1 VFANNIHPVCINSSL
16 SAEVPMKILLAED
29 QSMVRGALAA
39 LLGMEDGFEITQ
51 AEDGDRAWLLMKQ
64 QSFDILLTDI
74 EMPGR
79 SGLELAQWVLQ
90 QKLPTKIIIITTF
103 GRSGYIRRAIDM
115 GVAGFLLKD
124 APSNQ
129 LIEAI
134 YKVMDGKRVIDGE
147 LAMMSLGEA
156 DPLNDK
162 ERRALRLAAEGK
174 TTAEISN
181 TLHLSEGTVRNYL
194 SEAIA
199 KLNAA
204 NRVDAAR
211 IARQKG
217 WI

>member
-1 VFANNIHPVCINSSL
+1 
-16 SAEVPMKILLAED
+16 MKILLAED

-39 LLGMEDGFEITQ
+39 LLSMENGFEITQ

-64 QSFDILLTDI
+64 NSYDILLTDI

-90 QKLPTKIIIITTF
+90 QRLPTKTIIITTF
-103 GRSGYIRRAIDM
+103 GRAGYIRRAIDM

-124 APSNQ
+124 APSEQ
-129 LIEAI
+129 LIQAI

-147 LAMMSLGEA
+147 LAMMALGES

-174 TTAEISN
+174 TTAEIA
-181 TLHLSEGTVRNYL
+181 TVLCLSEGTVRNYL

-199 KLNAA
+199 KLHAA

>member
-1 VFANNIHPVCINSSL
+1 
-16 SAEVPMKILLAED
+16 MKILLAED

-39 LLGMEDGFEITQ
+39 LLSMENGFEITQ

-64 QSFDILLTDI
+64 NSYDILLTDI

-90 QKLPTKIIIITTF
+90 QKLPTKTIIITTF
-103 GRSGYIRRAIDM
+103 GRAGYIRRAIDM

-124 APSNQ
+124 APSEQ
-129 LIEAI
+129 LIQAI

-147 LAMMSLGEA
+147 LAMMALGES

-174 TTAEISN
+174 TTAEIA
-181 TLHLSEGTVRNYL
+181 TVLCLSEGTVRNYL

-199 KLNAA
+199 KLHAV

>member
-1 VFANNIHPVCINSSL
+1 
-16 SAEVPMKILLAED
+16 MKILLAED

-39 LLGMEDGFEITQ
+39 LLSMEDGFEITQ

-64 QSFDILLTDI
+64 NSYDILLTDI

-90 QKLPTKIIIITTF
+90 QKLPTKTIIITTF

-115 GVAGFLLKD
+115 GVSGFLLKD
-124 APSNQ
+124 APSEQ
-129 LIEAI
+129 LIQAI

-147 LAMMSLGEA
+147 LAMMALGES

-174 TTAEISN
+174 TTAEIA
-181 TLHLSEGTVRNYL
+181 TVLCLSEGTVRNYL

-199 KLNAA
+199 KLHAA

>member
-1 VFANNIHPVCINSSL
+1 
-16 SAEVPMKILLAED
+16 MKILLAED
-29 QSMVRGALAA
+29 QSTVRGALAA
-39 LLGMEDGFEITQ
+39 LLGMEEGFEVTQ
-51 AEDGDRAWLLMKQ
+51 AEDGDKAWMLLRQ
-64 QSFDILLTDI
+64 HTFDILLADI

-79 SGLELAQWVLQ
+79 SGLELAQWAIN
-90 QKLPTKIIIITTF
+90 QKLPIKIIIITTF
-103 GRSGYIRRAIDM
+103 GRAGYIRRAIEM
-115 GVAGFLLKD
+115 GVNGFLLKD
-124 APSNQ
+124 APSEQ

-134 YKVMDGKRVIDGE
+134 YKVMDGKKVIDGE
-147 LAMMSLGEA
+147 LAMMAVGES

-174 TTAEISN
+174 TTADIAN

>member
-1 VFANNIHPVCINSSL
+1 
-16 SAEVPMKILLAED
+16 MKILLAED
-29 QSMVRGALAA
+29 QAMVRGALAA
-39 LLGMEDGFEITQ
+39 LLGMEKGFEVTQ
-51 AEDGDRAWLLMKQ
+51 AEDGDKALQCLKQ
-64 QSFDILLTDI
+64 NTFDILLTDI

-90 QKLPTKIIIITTF
+90 HKIPTKTIIITTF
-103 GRSGYIRRAIDM
+103 GRAGYIRRAIDM
-115 GVAGFLLKD
+115 GVSGFLLKD
-124 APSNQ
+124 SPSDE
-129 LIEAI
+129 LIQAI
-134 YKVMDGKRVIDGE
+134 YRIRDGKRVIDGE
-147 LAMMSLGEA
+147 LAMMALGET
-156 DPLNDK
+156 DLLNDK
-162 ERRALRLAAEGK
+162 ERRSLRLASEGK
-174 TTAEISN
+174 TTAEIAV

>member
-1 VFANNIHPVCINSSL
+1 
-16 SAEVPMKILLAED
+16 
-29 QSMVRGALAA
+29 
-39 LLGMEDGFEITQ
+39 
-51 AEDGDRAWLLMKQ
+51 
-64 QSFDILLTDI
+64 LLTDI

-79 SGLELAQWVLQ
+79 SGLELAQWLIQ
-90 QKLPTKIIIITTF
+90 QKSATKIIIITTF

-115 GVAGFLLKD
+115 GVSGFLLKD
-124 APSNQ
+124 APSEQ
-129 LIEAI
+129 LISAI
-134 YKVMDGKRVIDGE
+134 YRIMDGKRVIDGE
-147 LAMMSLGEA
+147 LAMMALGET

-162 ERRALRLAAEGK
+162 ERRALRLASDGK
-174 TTAEISN
+174 TTAEIAN

-194 SEAIA
+194 SEAIS

>member
-1 VFANNIHPVCINSSL
+1 
-16 SAEVPMKILLAED
+16 MKILLAED
-29 QSMVRGALAA
+29 QAMVRGALAA
-39 LLGMEDGFEITQ
+39 LLSMEPNFEVTQ
-51 AEDGDRAWLLMKQ
+51 AEDGDKAWLMLKQ
-64 QSFDILLTDI
+64 NSYDILLTDI

-79 SGLELAQWVLQ
+79 SGLELAQWLIQ
-90 QKLPTKIIIITTF
+90 QKSPIKIIVITTF

-115 GVAGFLLKD
+115 GVSGFLLKD
-124 APSNQ
+124 APSEQ
-129 LIEAI
+129 LIESI
-134 YKVMDGKRVIDGE
+134 YRIMDGKRVIDGE
-147 LAMMSLGEA
+147 LAMMALGET

-162 ERRALRLAAEGK
+162 ERRALRLASEGK
-174 TTAEISN
+174 TTAEIAN

>member
-1 VFANNIHPVCINSSL
+1 
-16 SAEVPMKILLAED
+16 MKILLAED

-64 QSFDILLTDI
+64 HSYDILLTDI

-90 QKLPTKIIIITTF
+90 QKIPTKTIIITTF
-103 GRSGYIRRAIDM
+103 GRAGYIRRAIDM
-115 GVAGFLLKD
+115 GVAGILLKD
-124 APSNQ
+124 APSEQ
-129 LIEAI
+129 LIESI

-147 LAMMSLGEA
+147 LAMMALGEA

-174 TTAEISN
+174 TTAEIA
-181 TLHLSEGTVRNYL
+181 TVLCLSEGTVRNYL

>member
-1 VFANNIHPVCINSSL
+1 
-16 SAEVPMKILLAED
+16 
-29 QSMVRGALAA
+29 MVRGALAA
-39 LLGMEDGFEITQ
+39 LLSMENGFEITQ

-64 QSFDILLTDI
+64 NSYDILLTDI

-90 QKLPTKIIIITTF
+90 QKLPTKTIIITTF
-103 GRSGYIRRAIDM
+103 GRAGYIRRAIDM

-124 APSNQ
+124 APSEQ
-129 LIEAI
+129 LIQAI

-147 LAMMSLGEA
+147 LAMMALGES

-174 TTAEISN
+174 TTAEIA
-181 TLHLSEGTVRNYL
+181 TVLCLSEGTVRNYL

-199 KLNAA
+199 KLHAV

>member
-1 VFANNIHPVCINSSL
+1 
-16 SAEVPMKILLAED
+16 MKILLAED

-39 LLGMEDGFEITQ
+39 LLGMEEGFEITQ

-79 SGLELAQWVLQ
+79 SGLELAQWVLN
-90 QKLPTKIIIITTF
+90 QKLATKTIIITTF
-103 GRSGYIRRAIDM
+103 GRAGYIRRAIDM

-124 APSNQ
+124 APSEQ

-147 LAMMSLGEA
+147 LAMMALGET

-174 TTAEISN
+174 TTAEIAN

>member
-1 VFANNIHPVCINSSL
+1 
-16 SAEVPMKILLAED
+16 MKILLAED
-29 QSMVRGALAA
+29 QAMVRGALAA
-39 LLGMEDGFEITQ
+39 LLSMEADFEVTQ
-51 AEDGDRAWLLMKQ
+51 AEDGDKAWLLLKKNTY
-64 QSFDILLTDI
+64 DILLTDI

-79 SGLELAQWVLQ
+79 SGLELAQWLIQ
-90 QKLPTKIIIITTF
+90 QGSTTKIIIITTF

-115 GVAGFLLKD
+115 GVSGFLLKD
-124 APSNQ
+124 APSEQ
-129 LIEAI
+129 LIESI
-134 YKVMDGKRVIDGE
+134 YRIMDGKRVIDGE
-147 LAMMSLGEA
+147 LAMMALGET

-162 ERRALRLAAEGK
+162 ERRALRLASEGK
-174 TTAEISN
+174 TTAEIAG

-199 KLNAA
+199 KLDAA